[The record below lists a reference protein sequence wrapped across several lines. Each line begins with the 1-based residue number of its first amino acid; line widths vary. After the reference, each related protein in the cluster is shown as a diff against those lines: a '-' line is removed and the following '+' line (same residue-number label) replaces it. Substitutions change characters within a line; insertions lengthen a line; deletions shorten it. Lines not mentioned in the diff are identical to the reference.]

1 MWVAKRSKF
10 QLLQYRYITAMSI
23 LRTVLFLL
31 VISVASA
38 ADQSQNEKKLS
49 QPGFFSALTDFIGG
63 YITNKVV
70 EDKNLV
76 HNKQFSRFTGQDT
89 VTYSIA
95 FVYSDNQCTSMTTAL
110 AQRVNQCYLIS
121 GNYTKIIAT
130 ASATNVT
137 TISTTY
143 KDSECTKPFGKMKR
157 KTLSTKCSLVGS
169 SYVKP
174 ALSSVFSFRSAAAGL
189 QIR

>member
-1 MWVAKRSKF
+1 
-10 QLLQYRYITAMSI
+10 MSI
-23 LRTVLFLL
+23 LKTILFFLI
-31 VISVASA
+31 VGVACA
-38 ADQSQNEKKLS
+38 ADQKENERKLS
-49 QPGFFSALTDFIGG
+49 QPGLFSSFRNFIGD
-63 YITNKVV
+63 YDSTVANEKNVV
-70 EDKNLV
+70 
-76 HNKQFSRFTGQDT
+76 HSKQLSKFTVQDT

-95 FVYSDNQCTSMTTAL
+95 FVYSDNQCTSMTTAV

-130 ASATNVT
+130 ASNTNVT

>member
-1 MWVAKRSKF
+1 
-10 QLLQYRYITAMSI
+10 MSI
-23 LRTVLFLL
+23 FGTAFFLL
-31 VISVASA
+31 ILTVVTA
-38 ADQSQNEKKLS
+38 ADHNQYEKKLS
-49 QPGFFSALTDFIGG
+49 QPGLFSSLRNLIGD
-63 YITNKVV
+63 YENV
-70 EDKNLV
+70 V
-76 HNKQFSRFTGQDT
+76 HNKQLSKFTEQDT

-95 FVYSDNQCTSMTTAL
+95 FVYSDNQCTSMTTAV

-130 ASATNVT
+130 ASSTNVT

-143 KDSECTKPFGKMKR
+143 KDSKCTKPFGKIKR
-157 KTLSTKCSLVGS
+157 KVLSTKCSLVGS

-174 ALSSVFSFRSAAAGL
+174 ALSSVFSFRSAAEGL

>member
-1 MWVAKRSKF
+1 
-10 QLLQYRYITAMSI
+10 MSI
-23 LRTVLFLL
+23 LRTAFFLL
-31 VISVASA
+31 IVSVVTA
-38 ADQSQNEKKLS
+38 ADQNQNEKKLS
-49 QPGFFSALTDFIGG
+49 QPGLFSSRNFIGN
-63 YITNKVV
+63 YDSTVANEKNVV
-70 EDKNLV
+70 RNEQLSK
-76 HNKQFSRFTGQDT
+76 FTEQDT

-95 FVYSDNQCTSMTTAL
+95 FVYSDNQCTSMTTAV

-143 KDSECTKPFGKMKR
+143 KDSKCTKSFGKIKR
-157 KTLSTKCSLVGS
+157 KVLSTKCSLVGS

-189 QIR
+189 QIG

>member
-1 MWVAKRSKF
+1 MAKRSKF

-23 LRTVLFLL
+23 LRTVLVLL
-31 VISVASA
+31 IISVASA
-38 ADQSQNEKKLS
+38 FDQRKNEKKLS
-49 QPGFFSALTDFIGG
+49 QPAFFSSLTDFIGG

-70 EDKNLV
+70 EEKNVV
-76 HNKQFSRFTGQDT
+76 HNKQFSRFSGQDT
-89 VTYSIA
+89 VIYSIA
-95 FVYSDNQCTSMTTAL
+95 FVYSDNQCTLMTTAV

-121 GNYTKIIAT
+121 GNYTKIVAT

-143 KDSECTKPFGKMKR
+143 KDSECTEPFGKIKR
-157 KTLSTKCSLVGS
+157 KVMSNKCSLAGS

>member
-1 MWVAKRSKF
+1 
-10 QLLQYRYITAMSI
+10 MSI
-23 LRTVLFLL
+23 LGTAFFLL
-31 VISVASA
+31 IIGVVTA
-38 ADQSQNEKKLS
+38 ADQYQNEKKLS
-49 QPGFFSALTDFIGG
+49 QPGLFSSLRNFIGD
-63 YITNKVV
+63 YDSTVAN
-70 EDKNLV
+70 EKNVV
-76 HNKQFSRFTGQDT
+76 HNKQLSKFTVQDT

-95 FVYSDNQCTSMTTAL
+95 FVYSDNQCTSMTTAV

-130 ASATNVT
+130 ASNTNVT

-143 KDSECTKPFGKMKR
+143 KDSKCTKPFGKI
-157 KTLSTKCSLVGS
+157 KTKVLSAKCSLVGS

-174 ALSSVFSFRSAAAGL
+174 ALSSVFSFRSAAEGL